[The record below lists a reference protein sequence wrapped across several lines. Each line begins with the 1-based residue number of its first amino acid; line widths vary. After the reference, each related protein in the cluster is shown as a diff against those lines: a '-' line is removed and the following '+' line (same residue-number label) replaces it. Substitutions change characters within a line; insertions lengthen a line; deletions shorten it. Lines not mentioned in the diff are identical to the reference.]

1 MSKVIYKKDY
11 TTKAQRV
18 KLIESRFLGRQYVEG
33 LIYMDIVDCD
43 LGDEY
48 NLPVKEPAEV
58 EVYIH
63 NHFYSIVNKNID
75 QVWETIW
82 EDISYA

>member
-1 MSKVIYKKDY
+1 MSEMIYKKDY
-11 TTKAQRV
+11 TTKAQKV
-18 KLIESRFLGRQYVEG
+18 KLIESRVLGRQYVED
-33 LIYMDIVDCD
+33 LIYMDIVDFD

-58 EVYIH
+58 EAYIH

-75 QVWETIW
+75 QVWEAIW
-82 EDISYA
+82 EDLSYA

>member
-1 MSKVIYKKDY
+1 MSKMIYRKNY

-18 KLIESRFLGRQYVEG
+18 KLMLSWLGRDYVES
-33 LIYMDIVDCD
+33 IISTDIIDCD

-58 EVYIH
+58 EAYIH

-75 QVWETIW
+75 QVWESVW

>member
-1 MSKVIYKKDY
+1 MSKMIYKKDY
-11 TTKAQRV
+11 ATKAQKV
-18 KLIESRFLGRQYVEG
+18 KLIESCFLGRQYVEG

-58 EVYIH
+58 ETYIH

-82 EDISYA
+82 EDLSYA

>member
-1 MSKVIYKKDY
+1 MGKMIYRKDY

-18 KLIESRFLGRQYVEG
+18 KLMLSWLGRDYVES
-33 LIYMDIVDCD
+33 IISTDIIDCD

-58 EVYIH
+58 EAYIH

-75 QVWETIW
+75 QVWESVW
-82 EDISYA
+82 EDLSYA

>member
-1 MSKVIYKKDY
+1 MSKMIYKKDY
-11 TTKAQRV
+11 TTKAQKV
-18 KLIESRFLGRQYVEG
+18 KFIESFLGRQYVEG

-48 NLPVKEPAEV
+48 NLPVKEPTEV
-58 EVYIH
+58 EDYIH
-63 NHFYSIVNKNID
+63 NHFYSIVNKNIE

-82 EDISYA
+82 EDLSYA

>member
-1 MSKVIYKKDY
+1 MSKMIYKKDY
-11 TTKAQRV
+11 TTKSQKV
-18 KLIESRFLGRQYVEG
+18 KLIESHFLGRYYVEG
-33 LIYMDIVDCD
+33 LIYTDIIDYD

-58 EVYIH
+58 EAYVH

-75 QVWETIW
+75 QVWEAIW
-82 EDISYA
+82 EDLSYA

>member
-1 MSKVIYKKDY
+1 MGKMIYKKDY
-11 TTKAQRV
+11 TTKAQKIRFM
-18 KLIESRFLGRQYVEG
+18 ESHFLGRAYVEN
-33 LIYMDIVDCD
+33 LIYIDIIDAE

-48 NLPVKEPAEV
+48 NLPVKDPKEV
-58 EVYIH
+58 EAYIH

-82 EDISYA
+82 EDLSYA

>member
-1 MSKVIYKKDY
+1 MSKMIYRKNY

-18 KLIESRFLGRQYVEG
+18 KLMLSWLGRDYVES
-33 LIYMDIVDCD
+33 IISTDIIDCD

-58 EVYIH
+58 EAYIH
-63 NHFYSIVNKNID
+63 SHFYSIVNKNID
-75 QVWETIW
+75 QVWESVW

>member
-1 MSKVIYKKDY
+1 MSKMIYKKDY
-11 TTKAQRV
+11 TTKAQKV
-18 KLIESRFLGRQYVEG
+18 KLIESCFLGRQYVEG
-33 LIYMDIVDCD
+33 LIYMDIIDCD

-48 NLPVKEPAEV
+48 NLPVKEPDEV

-75 QVWETIW
+75 QVWEAIW
-82 EDISYA
+82 EDLSYA

>member
-1 MSKVIYKKDY
+1 MGKMIYRKDY

-18 KLIESRFLGRQYVEG
+18 KLMLSWLGRDYVES
-33 LIYMDIVDCD
+33 IISTDIIDCD

-58 EVYIH
+58 EAYIH

-82 EDISYA
+82 EDLSYA